1 MRQGVARPETPRD
14 RREREALEED
24 LLENP
29 LAGEPLR
36 QLLRNFRPDA
46 GAQLTALGG
55 PLAWMRR
62 LRAIEIEAGLHEQQ
76 LGAAFAALREECGS
90 DADCTDI
97 ADDDGNA
104 AGGGQH
110 DVLDIGDIVNP
121 SDAADHHGL
130 LVGIELCA
138 AGIAVVRTKRV
149 VNLFH
154 GEAEFLERVWR
165 ELDLILFDQPAE
177 GHDVGDAG
185 NLKKARAD
193 DPVL

>member
-36 QLLRNFRPDA
+36 QRLRNFRPDA

-90 DADCTDI
+90 DAERFAREWRAFARSWDFSAVNDLI
-97 ADDDGNA
+97 ARHNRHYPAESRLPMNPRTGDF
-104 AGGGQH
+104 
-110 DVLDIGDIVNP
+110 VLINGRP
-121 SDAADHHGL
+121 YTREPLDAAW
-130 LVGIELCA
+130 ILCRFPPD
-138 AGIAVVRTKRV
+138 GQT
-149 VNLFH
+149 
-154 GEAEFLERVWR
+154 
-165 ELDLILFDQPAE
+165 
-177 GHDVGDAG
+177 
-185 NLKKARAD
+185 
-193 DPVL
+193 